1 MEIWKTDPEH
11 CGAAVANVVAELI
24 QQCVKENAHV
34 ALDQTEYQA
43 HYDGLVRRFEKTKA
57 RLDEVSSN
65 IIEKQAEREKIEMF
79 LTELERQDGIVT
91 EFDENL

>member
-1 MEIWKTDPEH
+1 M
-11 CGAAVANVVAELI
+11 VAELI

-43 HYDGLVRRFEKTKA
+43 RYDGLVGRFEKTKA

-65 IIEKQAEREKIEMF
+65 IIEKQA
-79 LTELERQDGIVT
+79 
-91 EFDENL
+91 